1 MNLQNI
7 TAGYVAAV
15 NPTVPCILKTSNG
28 TTTTNPD
35 FSLTPNYNTPVT
47 VMGQVQALQFR
58 DIQQLEGLNLQGT
71 RRAIYLQGDVEG
83 LVRTGSKGGDIV
95 TFPDGTVWL
104 VAMVLE
110 AWGMNANTPGEQWCK
125 VAGVLQN
132 GA

>member
-7 TAGYVAAV
+7 TAGYVSAV
-15 NPTVPCILKTSNG
+15 NPMVPCSLQVSIG
-28 TTTTNPD
+28 TTTNAD
-35 FSLTPNYNTPVT
+35 YSVTPNYNAPIL

-71 RRAIYLQGDVEG
+71 RKAIYLQGDVEG
-83 LVRTGSKGGDIV
+83 LVRASNKGGDLI
-95 TFPDGTVWL
+95 TFPDGSVWL

-110 AWGMNANTPGEQWCK
+110 AWGMNAGTPNEQWCK
-125 VAGVLQN
+125 VAATLQN